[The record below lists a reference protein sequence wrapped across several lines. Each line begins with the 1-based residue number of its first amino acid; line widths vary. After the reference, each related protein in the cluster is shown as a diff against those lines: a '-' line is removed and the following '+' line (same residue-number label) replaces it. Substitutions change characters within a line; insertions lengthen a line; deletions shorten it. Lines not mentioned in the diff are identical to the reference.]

1 MANTYTLIEAKTLS
15 SNAADVTFTSI
26 PNTYTDL
33 QVLCSVRLNDGGSAA
48 NFRMRVNGSSS
59 NYTNRRIVGAGSGT
73 PGSDNQPDTG
83 TWYGIG
89 IAPGTGATSS
99 TFSNISIYLPNYTS
113 SNYKSISVDAVSEN
127 NATQAFAVLSA
138 GLWSNTAAITSV
150 TLICGDVDILSG
162 STFYLYGIKNS

>member
-1 MANTYTLIEAKTLS
+1 MAYSFKLIEAKTLS
-15 SNAADVTFTSI
+15 SNAASVTFTSI

-33 QVLCSVRLNDGGSAA
+33 QVLCSVRLDDAGSAA

-59 NYTNRRIVGAGSGT
+59 NYTNKRLLGAGSGS
-73 PGSDNQPDTG
+73 PGSDNQPDIG

-89 IAPGTGATSS
+89 IAPGNSATSN
-99 TFSNISIYLPNYTS
+99 TFSNISVYLPNYTS
-113 SNYKSISVDAVSEN
+113 SNYKSISVDSVSEN

-138 GLWSNTAAITSV
+138 GLWSDTAAITSV